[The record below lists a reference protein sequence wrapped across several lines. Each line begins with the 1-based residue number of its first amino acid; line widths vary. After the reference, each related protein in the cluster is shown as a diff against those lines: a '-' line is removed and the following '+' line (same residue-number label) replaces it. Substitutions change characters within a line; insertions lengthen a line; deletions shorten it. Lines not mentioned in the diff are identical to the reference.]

1 MRVVVTRPQADGERT
16 AARLRALGHR
26 VLLAPLMQVETI
38 SADLTGAWGAVL
50 VTSANAPDAIR
61 DNPARRALLALPV
74 YAVGRRS
81 AQAAQAAGFADIT
94 AAAGNVRDL
103 VQLVAERHA
112 GEAAPLLYLAGEDR
126 AADLIGELAAYRIR
140 AEMRV
145 VYRAV
150 TMPFPPELTVALEA
164 GDVEGVLHFS
174 PRSADNYVAGARA
187 AGVVPSALGVR
198 HYCLSQKVAEP
209 LAVAGAKRI
218 AISPHPDETS
228 LIELLPPLP
237 G

>member
-38 SADLTGAWGAVL
+38 SADLTGTWGAVL
-50 VTSANAPDAIR
+50 VTSANAPGAVS
-61 DNPARRALLALPV
+61 DNPARGALLALPV

-81 AQAAQAAGFADIT
+81 AQAAQAAGFADVT
-94 AAAGNVRDL
+94 AAGGDVRDL
-103 VQLVAERHA
+103 VQLAAERHV
-112 GEAAPLLYLAGEDR
+112 GGTAPLLYLAGQDR
-126 AADLIGELAAYRIR
+126 AADLIGELAAHRIK
-140 AEMRV
+140 AEMRII
-145 VYRAV
+145 YRAV

-174 PRSADNYVAGARA
+174 RRSADNYVAGARA

-198 HYCLSQKVAEP
+198 QYCLSQQVAEP

-218 AISPHPDETS
+218 VISPHPDETS
-228 LIELLPPLP
+228 LIELLPPSP